1 MRLSK
6 IKLAGFKTFVDPTV
20 LSFPSNLIGIIGPNG
35 CGKSNIIDAIRWVMG
50 ESSARN
56 LRGESMDDVI
66 FSGSS
71 SRPEVSKAFI
81 ELYFDNEN
89 NTLDSKFARFNE
101 IVIRREVS
109 RDGTSNYY
117 LNNTRCRRKDIREVF
132 LGTGLGPR
140 SYAIIE
146 QGMISRLVES
156 KPEELRTYLEEA
168 AGISKYKEKRRET
181 ELRLKHTKDNLN
193 RLNDVMK
200 EISSQLN
207 KLERQAKAANDYK
220 ELKDTEKGLK
230 LNLLSQKWNNFN
242 LEIIELDKNI
252 SKSNIE
258 HEKQK
263 SLVTN
268 KDKLIEETRV
278 DRNKKQEIF
287 NNAQADFYHI
297 GSEIAKCEKDIEH
310 SQESEF
316 SRQKLIDE
324 IISNIEN
331 FKKEQEKERSR
342 INNLDNIVKDKQ
354 KMLSNVTEELSVL
367 NKEKTES
374 NFALQNWQTIYN
386 DFISAQSETKNK
398 QEIENTKIN
407 ASEKSIELL
416 TKRLKILESYTIDDD
431 QNQSDK
437 NIIIGTAN
445 DIQQK
450 VSSILI
456 DIERSSSFNQGDDKL
471 FKILPSSIK
480 YISENLKNLI
490 KKIKILIRSQDDE
503 ISDVK
508 SKINDYQSSI
518 KKAKESLEN
527 LHLAVRSN
535 DEKKIKLEKER
546 IEFKQIIDKGIW
558 KLEELQKSQ
567 NDLNI
572 SISSLLSE
580 KAAAQENYT
589 RIKRERTDLEDRKLI
604 LLSNDSTPAKPSS
617 DMQNLL
623 KKLLDDKKSQ
633 ETNLSGIRDSLA
645 LLDKKTSGFESDKND
660 INIIISDLREKLEIM
675 KISLSEKTAQRNS
688 LKENSDMPVS
698 EIENALNQTSSS
710 DSIESIDKEIN
721 AIQSKINNLGAI
733 NLAAID
739 ELKDQKE
746 RKTYL
751 DNQYDDLSKSVMTL
765 ENAIKTIDNE
775 TKVKFKD
782 IFDQINNN
790 LNSFFGKI
798 FGGGKAHLEMTDND
812 LLNTGVSIMARPPG
826 KLIKN
831 INLLSGG
838 EKAGVGIAFVF
849 SIFKINPAPFCLLD
863 EVDAPLDEANNTRF
877 CNVVREMSE
886 TVQFIFITHN
896 KSTME
901 LADILSG
908 VTMREP
914 GVSKLVSVNVGEAV
928 DMTANKKTLSG
939 NLNQPN

>member
-20 LSFPSNLIGIIGPNG
+20 LSFPSNLTGIIGPNG

-89 NTLDSKFARFNE
+89 NTLDAKFARFSE

-109 RDGTSNYY
+109 RDGSSNYF
-117 LNNTRCRRKDIREVF
+117 LNNTKCRRKDIREVF

-146 QGMISRLVES
+146 QGMISRLVEA

-220 ELKDTEKGLK
+220 KLKNSERDLK
-230 LNLLSQKWNNFN
+230 LNLLSLKWNNYN
-242 LEIIELDKNI
+242 SEIIELDKNI
-252 SKSNIE
+252 GKSNIE

-263 SLVTN
+263 SLLTN
-268 KDKLIEETRV
+268 KDKLIEETRIQ
-278 DRNKKQEIF
+278 RGAKQDIF
-287 NNAQADFYHI
+287 NTSQADFYHI

-316 SRQKLIDE
+316 SRQKSIDE
-324 IISNIEN
+324 VILNITN
-331 FKKEQEKERSR
+331 LKIEQEKEDLRAKNLENNVNEKR
-342 INNLDNIVKDKQ
+342 ITLDNI
-354 KMLSNVTEELSVL
+354 TRELTLL
-367 NKEKTES
+367 NKEKSAS
-374 NFALQNWQTIYN
+374 NFALQNWQTSFN
-386 DFISAQSETKNK
+386 EFISAQSDTKNK
-398 QEIENTKIN
+398 QEIEKTKIK
-407 ASEKSIELL
+407 AFEKSIELL
-416 TKRLKILESYTIDDD
+416 TKRLRILESYTIDDEK
-431 QNQSDK
+431 NLSDK
-437 NIIIGTAN
+437 NIIMSTAN
-445 DIQQK
+445 DIQEK
-450 VSSILI
+450 ISSMLV
-456 DIERSSSFNQGDDKL
+456 DVERSESNNKIDDKF
-471 FKILPSSIK
+471 FKALPLSIR
-480 YISENLKNLI
+480 YISDNFKNLI

-503 ISDVK
+503 IKDIK
-508 SKINDYQSSI
+508 SKINDYQTSI
-518 KKAKESLEN
+518 NKAKKLLED
-527 LHLAVRSN
+527 LRLKIRTN

-546 IEFKQIIDKGIW
+546 IEFKQIIDKVIW
-558 KLEELQKSQ
+558 KSEELQKSQ
-567 NDLNI
+567 NDLNVA
-572 SISSLLSE
+572 ISSLLSE
-580 KAAAQENYT
+580 KAAAHENLS
-589 RIKRERTDLEDRKLI
+589 RISREKTDLEDRKLL
-604 LLSNDSTPAKPSS
+604 LLSSDSTPTKPSS

-623 KKLLDDKKSQ
+623 KKLLNDKKNQ
-633 ETNLSGIRDSLA
+633 EASLADIRDSLT
-645 LLDKKTSGFESDKND
+645 LLDNKILGFESDKND

-688 LKENSDMPVS
+688 LKENSDIPLS
-698 EIENALNQTSSS
+698 EIEIAINKVSSS
-710 DSIESIDKEIN
+710 GSIESIEKDISSM
-721 AIQSKINNLGAI
+721 QSKINNLGAI

-746 RKTYL
+746 RKIYL
-751 DNQYDDLSKSVMTL
+751 DNQYDDLSKSVDTL

-775 TKVKFKD
+775 TKAKFKE
-782 IFDQINNN
+782 IFDKINNN
-790 LNSFFGKI
+790 LNSFFVKI
-798 FGGGKAHLEMTDND
+798 FGGGKAYLEMTDND

-863 EVDAPLDEANNTRF
+863 EVDAPLDEANNARF
-877 CNVVREMSE
+877 CNVVREMSQ

-928 DMTANKKTLSG
+928 TLTANKNSLSG
-939 NLNQPN
+939 NINQPS